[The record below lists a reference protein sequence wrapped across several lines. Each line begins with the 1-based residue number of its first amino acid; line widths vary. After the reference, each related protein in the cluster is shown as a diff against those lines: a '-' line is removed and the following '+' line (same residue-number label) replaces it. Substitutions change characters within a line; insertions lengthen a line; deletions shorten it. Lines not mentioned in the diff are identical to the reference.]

1 MTQLISDPASALA
14 AAQELYE
21 GEGLPFPPL
30 RDSAAKRLQ
39 QVAATVFATRELP
52 AAIYSLTQFVAE
64 LTSGDVSDYTA
75 FGFDGHGLI
84 SQAVHY
90 YCVTNNA
97 AVLLQFRWGTALDD
111 PQTDRKRYAALMRIA
126 EALLERADEAVAHG
140 KTPEGERIVAI
151 YSSFTGSRWSWV
163 PREGVPAGE
172 FQWRQT
178 ETLALSESIADLHRP
193 D

>member
-1 MTQLISDPASALA
+1 MFILIPQFFYVNS
-14 AAQELYE
+14 Q
-21 GEGLPFPPL
+21 
-30 RDSAAKRLQ
+30 R

-52 AAIYSLTQFVAE
+52 AAIYCLPQFVGE

-84 SQAVHY
+84 FQAVQY

-97 AVLLQFRWGTALDD
+97 AVLLQFRWGTALDE
-111 PQTDRKRYAALMRIA
+111 PETDRERYAALMRIA
-126 EALLERADEAVAHG
+126 EALLERADDVAAQD

-151 YSSFTGSRWSWV
+151 YSPFTGSRWNWV

-172 FQWRQT
+172 FQCRQT
-178 ETLALSESIADLHRP
+178 ETLALSEAIADPHRLVGP
-193 D
+193 G